1 MEKQKR
7 KSANFKTNVV
17 MELLRGETIEALSR
31 KHGLTMAEL
40 SEWRDAFIA
49 NGMDGFKKKPEEAKL
64 ARAERRIG
72 QLEME
77 LDLVKKRTSSLPN
90 KERASGIPEW
100 TCL

>member
-17 MELLRGETIEALSR
+17 MELLRGETIENISR

-77 LDLVKKRTSSLPN
+77 LDLVKKKNEFIAKQRKS
-90 KERASGIPEW
+90 
-100 TCL
+100 

>member
-1 MEKQKR
+1 
-7 KSANFKTNVV
+7 

-77 LDLVKKRTSSLPN
+77 LDLVKKKNEFIAKQRKS
-90 KERASGIPEW
+90 
-100 TCL
+100 

>member
-1 MEKQKR
+1 MEKKKR
-7 KSANFKTNVV
+7 KSASFKTSVV
-17 MELLRGETIEALSR
+17 MELLRGETIENISR

-77 LDLVKKRTSSLPN
+77 LDLVKKKNEFIAKQRKS
-90 KERASGIPEW
+90 
-100 TCL
+100 

>member
-7 KSANFKTNVV
+7 KSASFKTSVV
-17 MELLRGETIEALSR
+17 MELLRGESIEELSR

-49 NGMDGFKKKPEEAKL
+49 NGMDGFKQRPEEAKL

-77 LDLVKKRTSSLPN
+77 QELVKKKNEFIAKQRKS
-90 KERASGIPEW
+90 
-100 TCL
+100 

>member
-77 LDLVKKRTSSLPN
+77 LDLVKKKNEFIAKQRKSQWNT
-90 KERASGIPEW
+90 
-100 TCL
+100 

>member
-1 MEKQKR
+1 
-7 KSANFKTNVV
+7 
-17 MELLRGETIEALSR
+17 MELLRGETIENISR
-31 KHGLTMAEL
+31 KHGLTMAEI

-77 LDLVKKRTSSLPN
+77 LDLVKKKNEFIAKQRKS
-90 KERASGIPEW
+90 
-100 TCL
+100 

>member
-7 KSANFKTNVV
+7 KSGSFKTSVV
-17 MELLRGETIEALSR
+17 MELLRGETIENISR

-72 QLEME
+72 QLEIE
-77 LDLVKKRTSSLPN
+77 LKKKKKKNEFIAKQRKS
-90 KERASGIPEW
+90 
-100 TCL
+100 

>member
-7 KSANFKTNVV
+7 KSASFKTSVV
-17 MELLRGETIEALSR
+17 MELLRGESIEGISR

-49 NGMDGFKKKPEEAKL
+49 NGMDGFKKKPENAKL
-64 ARAERRIG
+64 GRAERRIG

-77 LDLVKKRTSSLPN
+77 LDLVKKKNEFIARQRKS
-90 KERASGIPEW
+90 
-100 TCL
+100 

>member
-7 KSANFKTNVV
+7 KSASFKTSVV
-17 MELLRGETIEALSR
+17 MELLRGETIENISR

-77 LDLVKKRTSSLPN
+77 LDLVKKKNEFIAKQRKS
-90 KERASGIPEW
+90 
-100 TCL
+100 

>member
-17 MELLRGETIEALSR
+17 MELLRGETIENISR
-31 KHGLTMAEL
+31 KHGLTMAEI

-77 LDLVKKRTSSLPN
+77 LDLVKKKNEFIAKQRKS
-90 KERASGIPEW
+90 
-100 TCL
+100 

>member
-7 KSANFKTNVV
+7 KTASFKSSVV
-17 MELLRGETIEALSR
+17 MELLRGESIEELSR

-77 LDLVKKRTSSLPN
+77 LDLVKKKNEFIAKQRKS
-90 KERASGIPEW
+90 
-100 TCL
+100 